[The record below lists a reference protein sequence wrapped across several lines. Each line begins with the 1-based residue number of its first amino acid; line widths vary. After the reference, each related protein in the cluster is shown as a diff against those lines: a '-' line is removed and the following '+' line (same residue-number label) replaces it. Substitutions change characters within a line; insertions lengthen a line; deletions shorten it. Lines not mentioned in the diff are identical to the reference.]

1 MHADPV
7 PPHPRSP
14 LARRWLLLP
23 AAALGAVLLPLLAT
37 LPVPFARAQQSGRER
52 VVWEYA
58 QLLANARQ
66 TRPAAWITAERA
78 VAGENLEELFRDL
91 AGGRSRERV
100 TAVDILN
107 LVGREGWELVSHSGV
122 EDGAQTWL
130 LKRAAGR

>member
-1 MHADPV
+1 MRAEPV
-7 PPHPRSP
+7 LPRPSFP
-14 LARRWLLLP
+14 LARGRLLLS
-23 AAALGAVLLPLLAT
+23 AAALGAVLLACMIA

-78 VAGENLEELFRDL
+78 VAGENLEEVYRELS
-91 AGGRSRERV
+91 GGRNRERV

-107 LVGREGWELVSHSGV
+107 LAGREGWELVSHSGV